1 VLWSVVVAGSV
12 FVFGATGYTGRLIA
26 TEANRRGF
34 PWVLC
39 GRDSPR
45 LAALADE
52 LDLPYRA
59 LSLED
64 GAQLRAALADAGV
77 VLNAAGP
84 FAETAP
90 PLIAAALDV
99 GAHYLDLTG
108 EVDVVE
114 AAAGWHAEAVRRQV
128 MIMPAVGFDV
138 VASDCLARRVAD
150 RLRRPR
156 RLRLG
161 IGGLRF
167 VSRGSA
173 RTIVEQIGEGVAVRR
188 NGAIVRIAPTS
199 REHWFDFGQGPARSL
214 AVSWAD
220 VASAYYSTGIPD
232 IEVYFEGTLPLAAS
246 LWTNRFVGRGMARV
260 VRPFLR
266 RQVAYWP
273 VGPTAADRA
282 SGSAVVVAEA
292 EDEDG
297 ARAWARLRTP
307 EVYAFSAL
315 SAVAAA
321 ERALRDDVDFGFQ
334 TPSRVWGADFV
345 TGLPGVSLEVQ

>member
-1 VLWSVVVAGSV
+1 VAARV

-26 TEANRRGF
+26 AEASRRRL
-34 PWVLC
+34 PCVLC
-39 GRDSPR
+39 GRDEPR

-52 LDLPYRA
+52 LDLPYRR

-64 GAQLRAALADAGV
+64 GAQLRAALADASV

-84 FAETAP
+84 FALTAP
-90 PLIAAALDV
+90 PLIAAALAV

-108 EVDVVE
+108 EVSAVE
-114 AAAGWHAEAVRRQV
+114 AAARRHAEALRRGV

-138 VASDCLARRVAD
+138 VASDCLARTVAD
-150 RLRRPR
+150 RLRRPK

-161 IGGLRF
+161 IAGLRL

-173 RTIVEQIGEGVAVRR
+173 RTIVEQLGEGVAVRR
-188 NGAIVRIAPTS
+188 NAAIVRIAPGS
-199 REHWFDFGQGPARSL
+199 QEHWFDFGQGPTRSF

-246 LWTNRFVGRGMARV
+246 LWMNRLVGRRTARV
-260 VRPFLR
+260 VRPFFR

-273 VGPTAADRA
+273 AGPTASDRA
-282 SGSAVVVAEA
+282 SAFAVVVAEA
-292 EDEDG
+292 EDEGG

-307 EVYAFSAL
+307 EVYTFSAI

-321 ERALRDDVDFGFQ
+321 ERASHDDVEIGFQ

-345 TGLPGVSLEVQ
+345 TRLPGVSLELQ